1 MRGLILILFA
11 SVIASS
17 NIHANIKNL
26 YIIVEPNSIH
36 SSDEDNKKVLL
47 PIFKN
52 LLQIGK
58 WVSNDKITPK
68 FKKVFIRVAGGN
80 TYTYNEKTIH
90 KLSKK
95 KTFVRIYKNTKDI
108 QEYSIADTLA
118 YFPQDLE
125 KLKGWKGEETLLLI
139 MGDINFVKN
148 GITSHGKY
156 LNSFWLEN
164 KNSPFVKYLLSK
176 DNTPAKDTS
185 VIIMTRT
192 QLGLREERIRQ
203 DFIVNLLSNEK
214 VGMNVYYIGESY
226 NIFSAPSSIKS
237 KDPFILKLI
246 KDIKNRQRDAIK
258 VKELRKTN
266 ICQIVGT
273 EDSITVK
280 DCGGR

>member
-1 MRGLILILFA
+1 MKLLLFILFA
-11 SVIASS
+11 LVIASN

-58 WVSNDKITPK
+58 WVSNDKVTPK
-68 FKKVFIRVAGGN
+68 FKRVFIRVAGGN
-80 TYTYNEKTIH
+80 TYRYNVNTIH

-95 KTFVRIYKNTKDI
+95 KTFVGIYKNTKDI
-108 QEYSIADTLA
+108 QEYSIAGTLA
-118 YFPQDLE
+118 YFPQYLE
-125 KLKGWKGEETLLLI
+125 KQGWKGEETLLLI

-192 QLGLREERIRQ
+192 QLGLRKEKMRQ

-226 NIFSAPSSIKS
+226 NIFSAPSSMKS

-246 KDIKNRQRDAIK
+246 KDIKNKQKAAIK
-258 VKELRKTN
+258 VKELRKTS
-266 ICQIVGT
+266 ICQIVGS